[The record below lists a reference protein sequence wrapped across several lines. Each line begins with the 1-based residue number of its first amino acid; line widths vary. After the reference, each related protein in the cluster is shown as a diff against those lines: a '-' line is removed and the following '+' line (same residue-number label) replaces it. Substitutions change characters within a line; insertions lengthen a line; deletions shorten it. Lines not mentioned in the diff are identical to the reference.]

1 MNCHDNETLI
11 HAYIDGEL
19 GLEEALEIERH
30 LQDCNLCSQA
40 YKDNQRLRS
49 IMKTG
54 SLYFTARPALWKRV
68 RSSVGASK
76 TVSVRRVRPWG
87 WLAIA
92 ASLPLVVAAG
102 WGVLSLYTISSREDL
117 VIQDVVSSHIR
128 SLMVAHLADVASSDQ
143 HSVKPWFSGKLD
155 FSPPV
160 KDLTARG
167 FTLVGGRIDY
177 LSNRPV
183 AALVYQR
190 RLHVINLFVWPSS
203 QGLTAKVQKSTQR
216 GYRVIHWAQSEMV
229 YWVVSDL
236 NEGEL
241 QEFVREIRETNS

>member
-19 GLEEALEIERH
+19 GLEDALEMERH
-30 LQDCNLCSQA
+30 LQECNLCSQV

-49 IMKTG
+49 VIKTG
-54 SLYFTARPALWKRV
+54 SLYFTAPPALRKRV
-68 RSSVGASK
+68 RSSVGTTK
-76 TVSVRRVRPWG
+76 TILVRRVRAWG

-92 ASLPLVVAAG
+92 ASLLLVVAAS

-128 SLMVAHLADVASSDQ
+128 SLMAAHLADVASSDQ
-143 HSVKPWFSGKLD
+143 HSVKPWFNGKLD

-167 FTLVGGRIDY
+167 FPLVGGRIDY

-203 QGLTAKVQKSTQR
+203 QGLAANVKKSTQR
-216 GYRVIHWAQSEMV
+216 GYQVIHWAQSGMV

-241 QEFVREIRETNS
+241 QEFVQEIRKTSS